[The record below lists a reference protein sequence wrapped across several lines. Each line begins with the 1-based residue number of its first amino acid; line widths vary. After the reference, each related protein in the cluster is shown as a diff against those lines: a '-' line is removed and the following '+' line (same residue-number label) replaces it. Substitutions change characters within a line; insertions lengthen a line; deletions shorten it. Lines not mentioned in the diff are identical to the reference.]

1 VTIETTP
8 HETNQSMRLST
19 GSEAGTLPR
28 KATTTLGIDY
38 AMQSEVMT
46 AASLLIVAEDHTAPN
61 HMVIACSHAT
71 EAATLQ
77 YMQAPNGQVMQS

>member
-1 VTIETTP
+1 
-8 HETNQSMRLST
+8 MRLST

-28 KATTTLGIDY
+28 QATTTLGIDY
-38 AMQSEVMT
+38 AMQGALLT
-46 AASLLIVAEDHTAPN
+46 AASLLIVVEGRTASN

-77 YMQAPNGQVMQS
+77 YMQAPNGRAMQS